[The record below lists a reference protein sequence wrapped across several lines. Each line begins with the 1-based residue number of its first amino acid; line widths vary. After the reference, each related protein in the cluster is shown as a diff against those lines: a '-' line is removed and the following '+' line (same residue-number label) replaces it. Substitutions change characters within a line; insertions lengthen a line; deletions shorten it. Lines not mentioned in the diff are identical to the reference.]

1 MPRIV
6 ESPGTKVLNFF
17 GGAPLA
23 VAVLVLGLATDI
35 VRARKAV
42 TPTAK
47 VQVAKAV
54 LKKAKKAVR
63 KSAPAP
69 VATPKRRKRAS
80 RAKAKPAG
88 ATETST
94 VEDLD

>member
-42 TPTAK
+42 TPAAK
-47 VQVAKAV
+47 VQVAPAGLGQV
-54 LKKAKKAVR
+54 QNVVR
-63 KSAPAP
+63 KTAPKPAAAQKP
-69 VATPKRRKRAS
+69 RKRPS
-80 RAKAKPAG
+80 RAKAKPAV